1 MATKAK
7 KKSGKATI
15 KVGEITYRRESCH
28 SSTAAAKKKA
38 EELRNQ
44 GYTAT
49 TRGKC
54 AFKGRKRK
62 KTGGRKRK

>member
-1 MATKAK
+1 MATTA

-15 KVGEITYRRESCH
+15 KVGKLTYRRESCH
-28 SSTAAAKKKA
+28 SSPAAAKKKA
-38 EELRNQ
+38 EALRKQ

-49 TRGKC
+49 TRGNC

-62 KTGGRKRK
+62 KTGGKKRK